1 MVSKAF
7 SFPHSNF
14 IGFDHLWQEI
24 EKLSVSGDN
33 TFPKHNVVKYS
44 DNEYSIQLALAGYSE
59 KDIDVE
65 VKEGILV
72 VRGGKPND
80 TGEEYL
86 HKGISTKK
94 FTRTFRLSE
103 HVVVDG
109 AEFIDGLLVI
119 HLKVEIPEE
128 KRSRNIPIGTRSTL
142 LPESTTN

>member
-72 VRGGKPND
+72 VRGASRMILEKN
-80 TGEEYL
+80 TYI
-86 HKGISTKK
+86 KV
-94 FTRTFRLSE
+94 FR
-103 HVVVDG
+103 
-109 AEFIDGLLVI
+109 
-119 HLKVEIPEE
+119 P
-128 KRSRNIPIGTRSTL
+128 RSSLEPLDCQNTL
-142 LPESTTN
+142 LSMELNSLMAYWSYT